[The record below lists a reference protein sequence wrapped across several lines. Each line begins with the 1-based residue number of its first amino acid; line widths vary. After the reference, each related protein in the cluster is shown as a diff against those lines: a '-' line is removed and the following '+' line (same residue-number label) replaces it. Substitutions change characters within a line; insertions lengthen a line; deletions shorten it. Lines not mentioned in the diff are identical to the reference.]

1 MRVSSE
7 KAMAPTA
14 VLLPGTSMDGGA
26 WWAAAHG
33 VARSWTR
40 LSNFTF
46 TFHFHALEKEM
57 ATHSS
62 VHAWRIPGTGE
73 PGGLPSM
80 GLHRV
85 GHDWTD
91 LALAL
96 GVHFMRFSLIKKQNQ
111 THIESEGKKSWFGRL
126 FKKGLIFLKKDLT
139 PNLFFMS
146 FLFDLTGF
154 ISWCPCQDSLP
165 KLVRKAYL
173 KKS

>member
-1 MRVSSE
+1 MYPNTYISI
-7 KAMAPTA
+7 MYL
-14 VLLPGTSMDGGA
+14 LLPFISTNNPLGPSTIFILNIPFLILTLTSI
-26 WWAAAHG
+26 H
-33 VARSWTR
+33 
-40 LSNFTF
+40 
-46 TFHFHALEKEM
+46 
-57 ATHSS
+57 
-62 VHAWRIPGTGE
+62 
-73 PGGLPSM
+73 GLPSM